1 MTSVWRSRRC
11 GSCSRRDMASEG
23 LNLHYLS
30 HKLIHF
36 DLPWALLTFQQR
48 NGRIDRYGQEQQPQV
63 WYLVAQPEQPKIRGD
78 LRVLEKL
85 IEKDEAAGDNIG
97 DPSAFLG
104 TNDELEQEDIVA
116 AAIENGISA
125 EVFSAEMDARAIAND
140 NEGG

>member
-1 MTSVWRSRRC
+1 MRILLAS
-11 GSCSRRDMASEG
+11 DMASEG

-116 AAIENGISA
+116 AAIEEWHLRRGVLGRDGRTSN
-125 EVFSAEMDARAIAND
+125 RQRQR
-140 NEGG
+140 GG